1 VSGLARVSLFA
12 GLLVLVFAAAAL
24 AGSAI
29 DPDPDRDKSTS
40 AHSEKPEKAA
50 GEGGHSTPNSGE
62 AKGTAHA
69 KEPAHA
75 KGPAEAKGLAQ
86 AQGGLRL
93 VLDQPEDVATSKQ
106 LAFRIVR
113 ANGDTVRDFD
123 VKHDRRMHLIVVRR
137 DLSGF
142 QHLHPKQTADGGW
155 QVPLRLA
162 DAGSYRV
169 FADFSTGG
177 ESRTLGGDLHKD
189 GTFVAREL
197 PHPASIART
206 ESGYE
211 VRLQEKGD
219 QVRFTVFKDGRLIED
234 IEPYLGARGHLVA
247 LREGDLA
254 FLHVHPESRA
264 STGSDIRF
272 AVEYPSKGRY
282 RLFLQFKVDGKVHT
296 AAFTREVGD
305 VHGH

>member
-1 VSGLARVSLFA
+1 MSGLARVSLFA

-29 DPDPDRDKSTS
+29 DPDPDRDEGTS
-40 AHSEKPEKAA
+40 AHSKEGAEA
-50 GEGGHSTPNSGE
+50 GEDGGHST
-62 AKGTAHA
+62 AHA
-69 KEPAHA
+69 EPA
-75 KGPAEAKGLAQ
+75 KGPAQAKGLAQ
-86 AQGGLRL
+86 AQDGLRL
-93 VLDQPEDVATSKQ
+93 VLDQPEDLATSQQ

-113 ANGDTVRDFD
+113 ANGETVSNFD

-155 QVPLRLA
+155 RVPLRLA

-177 ESRTLGGDLHKD
+177 ESRTLGGDLHVD
-189 GTFVAREL
+189 GSFVAREL
-197 PHPASIART
+197 PHPASTTRT

-211 VRLQEKGD
+211 VRLHEKGD
-219 QVRFTVFKDGRLIED
+219 EVLFTVFKDGRRIED